1 MLVLGLRCTWSAG
14 GRCQHSWAQP
24 RGGSWPLPREVALA
38 RCLRIG
44 FQARSFLFQTNF
56 FIFLNIQGFNWVSP
70 NRFRMGCCSWEGC
83 KRFCCK
89 YICSNFIQVFQNRH
103 FSSPGL
109 RSAIALTS
117 DCAATKFGRQSKDKW
132 APFSFLGPIKAIP
145 GQLWDYYGRAAQIT
159 TILGLSL
166 GIVLQ
171 CCTIFYFKFSLGIAQ
186 FRFPSVAR
194 DTPAFFNLLA
204 TLVKIKRDKGWKLKK
219 TKTVIFPH

>member
-56 FIFLNIQGFNWVSP
+56 FIFLNIQGLNWVSP

-89 YICSNFIQVFQNRH
+89 YTFAQTLFK
-103 FSSPGL
+103 FSRIGSFHL
-109 RSAIALTS
+109 QAS
-117 DCAATKFGRQSKDKW
+117 DLLLPWLQTAPRPNLAANQRTNEP
-132 APFSFLGPIKAIP
+132 PFSFLGPIKVLP
-145 GQLWDYYGRAAQIT
+145 GQCWDYYGGSFNI
-159 TILGLSL
+159 G
-166 GIVLQ
+166 G
-171 CCTIFYFKFSLGIAQ
+171 
-186 FRFPSVAR
+186 FPWELA
-194 DTPAFFNLLA
+194 NLDFL
-204 TLVKIKRDKGWKLKK
+204 
-219 TKTVIFPH
+219 P

>member
-1 MLVLGLRCTWSAG
+1 MGA
-14 GRCQHSWAQP
+14 AK
-24 RGGSWPLPREVALA
+24 RGELALA
-38 RCLRIG
+38 KGSCPGKVPQNRLPGGVSCFRPISLFSWISRGSIG
-44 FQARSFLFQTNF
+44 FHLIGLGWDAALGKDVKGFVVSIHLLKLYSSFPESALF
-56 FIFLNIQGFNWVSP
+56 IS
-70 NRFRMGCCSWEGC
+70 R
-83 KRFCCK
+83 
-89 YICSNFIQVFQNRH
+89 
-103 FSSPGL
+103 GL

-186 FRFPSVAR
+186 FRFPSLAR

-204 TLVKIKRDKGWKLKK
+204 TLVKIRRDKGWKLKK
-219 TKTVIFPH
+219 DKDCYLPTLKYR